1 MRDAGISGI
10 RSDGPPTPQCGHRR
24 LRREGRNGAA
34 GGDSR
39 PVRAVQGVAERILLA
54 RACMKCARSIQG
66 QCKHLSREPLV
77 GCHADRPDHCVPPLP
92 ARPSEL
98 QIKFAKRHMLG
109 HCLVWQLE
117 NMSFCAMGSR
127 MKISTRLI
135 LLVGV
140 MSMLLLGVGLLGLR
154 GMGGSNDGLKT
165 VYEDRTVALGK
176 LGQIQNLMM
185 TNAYLVSAATLDAS
199 PEVVDQLTA
208 SVEANIG
215 IITKVW
221 DEYMATY
228 LTQEEAVIAK
238 KFAEA
243 RGRYVTDGL
252 KPTVAALRT
261 GNMQESQR
269 MSNKVLPALYAPAK
283 DQIDA
288 LIQLQL
294 DVAKS
299 EYEVAVE
306 HYGSVRMYS
315 SASIVLGLLFAVSVG
330 YFLITGIARSLKQ
343 AEDLSRAIEAG
354 DLSAEV
360 SITGRDEVAGL
371 LHRLVAMRDSLIKVV
386 SSVRQGAE
394 GVATASSEIAQG
406 NQDLS
411 ARTESQA
418 SALEET
424 AASMEELDST
434 VKQNADSARQANQL
448 SVNASQVAVQAGE
461 VVGQVV
467 DTMKGIDE
475 SSRKIGDIISIIDSI
490 AFQTNILALNAAV
503 EAARA
508 GEQGRGFA
516 VVASEVRS
524 LAGRSAEAAKEIK
537 ALIGASMQW
546 VDQGTALV
554 DKAGATMT
562 EVVNS
567 IGRVTDIMREI
578 SAASSEQSAG
588 VSQVGE
594 AVIQMDQV
602 TQQNAALVEQMAAA
616 ASSLKSQSQDLVQ
629 VVAVFKLRD
638 GGSSVDQRP
647 ALGAGVTPLKSQAL
661 ATKAR
666 RAPSIGEKTAA
677 LTKKAPATAPA
688 VPVAKAAHAVAVA
701 HEDEWE
707 TF

>member
-1 MRDAGISGI
+1 M
-10 RSDGPPTPQCGHRR
+10 
-24 LRREGRNGAA
+24 
-34 GGDSR
+34 
-39 PVRAVQGVAERILLA
+39 
-54 RACMKCARSIQG
+54 
-66 QCKHLSREPLV
+66 SREPLV

-98 QIKFAKRHMLG
+98 QIKFAKRHMPG

-252 KPTVAALRT
+252 KPAVAALRT

-475 SSRKIGDIISIIDSI
+475 SSRKIGDIISIISIISIIDSI

-688 VPVAKAAHAVAVA
+688 VSVAKAAHAVAVT
-701 HEDEWE
+701 H
-707 TF
+707 

>member
-1 MRDAGISGI
+1 
-10 RSDGPPTPQCGHRR
+10 
-24 LRREGRNGAA
+24 
-34 GGDSR
+34 
-39 PVRAVQGVAERILLA
+39 
-54 RACMKCARSIQG
+54 
-66 QCKHLSREPLV
+66 
-77 GCHADRPDHCVPPLP
+77 
-92 ARPSEL
+92 
-98 QIKFAKRHMLG
+98 
-109 HCLVWQLE
+109 
-117 NMSFCAMGSR
+117 

-140 MSMLLLGVGLLGLR
+140 MSMLILGVGLLGLR

-165 VYEDRTVALGK
+165 VYEDRTVALGR
-176 LGQIQNLMM
+176 LGQIQSLMM
-185 TNAYLVSAATLDAS
+185 TNAYLVSVATLDES
-199 PEVVDQLTA
+199 PEVVHQLTT
-208 SVEANIG
+208 SVEANIAK
-215 IITKVW
+215 ITKDW

-228 LTQEEAVIAK
+228 LTAEEAGIAK

-243 RGRYVTDGL
+243 RGKYVSEGL
-252 KPTVAALRT
+252 KPAVAALRSA
-261 GNMQESQR
+261 NMQESQR
-269 MSNKVLPALYAPAK
+269 LSSKVLPALYAPAK
-283 DQIDA
+283 EQIDA

-299 EYEVAVE
+299 EYDGAVE
-306 HYGSVRMYS
+306 RYGSVRMYS
-315 SASIVLGLLFAVSVG
+315 TASIALGLLFTISVG
-330 YFLITGIARSLKQ
+330 YFLITGISRSLKQ

-354 DLSAEV
+354 DLSV
-360 SITGRDEVAGL
+360 HVVITGKDEVAGL
-371 LHRLVAMRDSLIKVV
+371 LHTLVAMRDSLIKVV

-406 NQDLS
+406 NHDLS
-411 ARTESQA
+411 ARTENQA

-434 VKQNADSARQANQL
+434 VKQNADSAHQANQL
-448 SVNASQVAVQAGE
+448 SVNASKVAVQGGE

-467 DTMKGIDE
+467 ETMKGINE
-475 SSRKIGDIISIIDSI
+475 SSRKIGDIISLIDSI

-537 ALIGASMQW
+537 TLIGASIEW
-546 VDQGTALV
+546 VEQGTDLV
-554 DKAGATMT
+554 DKAGETMT

-567 IGRVTDIMREI
+567 IRRLTDIMSEI
-578 SAASSEQSAG
+578 SAASNEQSAG

-616 ASSLKSQSQDLVQ
+616 ANSLKSQSQDLVQ
-629 VVAVFKLRD
+629 VVSVFKLSD
-638 GGSSVDQRP
+638 GGSNAAQRQ
-647 ALGAGVTPLKSQAL
+647 ALGASTTSVITHTPAPK
-661 ATKAR
+661 ATP
-666 RAPSIGEKTAA
+666 APRPAGKTAA
-677 LTKKAPATAPA
+677 LAKKSPATAA
-688 VPVAKAAHAVAVA
+688 LTAKAAPAASTA
-701 HEDEWE
+701 NEEDWE